1 MPARSKA
8 LRNHRVSPLG
18 WRACQY
24 GWASPC
30 CLPPG
35 CIPEK
40 RARGKRARIIGETGC
55 HRSPDV
61 HRTATNPRGNY
72 SQRHH
77 RFPSTSW
84 IRTGLCGC
92 GRCEARESRK
102 YDNFLTL
109 WKERNKAKRTLSRV
123 PGKRIDRTRQEAQF
137 KPRGAIHV
145 WFRKRLQHVKNRI
158 NWQRNLV
165 CRRRKTLVFSAEVPQ
180 GCHLGVT
187 RTVLTYYTAL
197 AFHCCGTEDFA
208 MRKLQNAA

>member
-1 MPARSKA
+1 MPVWLGFA
-8 LRNHRVSPLG
+8 LLLAAWVHPGKTGTWEAGADHRRNWLSSQSRCAQNRDES
-18 WRACQY
+18 
-24 GWASPC
+24 
-30 CLPPG
+30 
-35 CIPEK
+35 
-40 RARGKRARIIGETGC
+40 
-55 HRSPDV
+55 
-61 HRTATNPRGNY
+61 PRGNY